1 MGNLSKSLVGKTV
14 IVLFLCTIS
23 LAIVS
28 KFSFDRL
35 HLALSEI
42 EKKEAMIL
50 KEEKILFQVKNLFT
64 SQVHAWK
71 NLLIRGKNKED
82 YEKYIKKVLN
92 SEPKIKQGVDK
103 ILENKISEDITKL
116 FERFQ
121 DDYKKMMVSYR
132 NGLKV
137 FLETKDMTKTDNLMK
152 GVDREP
158 EILLEKAMG
167 LMIDHLDEFLHT
179 ADKKIEKEIFEAFL
193 KIFIISLLGFL
204 AIVILITFKVREIK
218 RVASIAGSW
227 AKGDL
232 SKVLKVESTDEVGM
246 LSSSFGAV
254 REYLV
259 GLIEEVGIG
268 ARKIDNVTTEIAAL
282 TNEHSANTNQQASTI
297 GEFSTSITEITSM
310 MTELG
315 KATESISDE
324 METTNEMA
332 LKGKNLIAGTVEN
345 MDTIKESNSNSLDKF
360 TILGEKVDEI
370 AKIMVSIT
378 AIADKTNLLSVN
390 ASIEAV
396 KAGELGKG
404 FNVVATEI
412 RRLAD
417 QTMLA
422 SNEINNT
429 IQEIQKA
436 SSAAMMSMEKSTQ
449 TTELGMDR
457 VKDAWESVEELV
469 KNIIHISPQ
478 VFEMQNAIQQSV
490 DGVTSAQE
498 AIYQINEG
506 AIESKNT
513 AGQYSKSA
521 ADLGVMSKNQVEKIS
536 VFKIKE

>member
-1 MGNLSKSLVGKTV
+1 M
-14 IVLFLCTIS
+14 
-23 LAIVS
+23 
-28 KFSFDRL
+28 
-35 HLALSEI
+35 
-42 EKKEAMIL
+42 
-50 KEEKILFQVKNLFT
+50 
-64 SQVHAWK
+64 
-71 NLLIRGKNKED
+71 
-82 YEKYIKKVLN
+82 
-92 SEPKIKQGVDK
+92 
-103 ILENKISEDITKL
+103 
-116 FERFQ
+116 
-121 DDYKKMMVSYR
+121 
-132 NGLKV
+132 
-137 FLETKDMTKTDNLMK
+137 
-152 GVDREP
+152 
-158 EILLEKAMG
+158 
-167 LMIDHLDEFLHT
+167 
-179 ADKKIEKEIFEAFL
+179 
-193 KIFIISLLGFL
+193 

>member
-103 ILENKISEDITKL
+103 ILEKEISKDITKL

-137 FLETKDMTKTDNLMK
+137 FLETKDMTKTDNLVK